1 MKNVIQDV
9 VSNLKSITKVEIKD
23 MFDDEWIKGDMV
35 EKTLKP
41 IQKYIKSKFKI
52 EMTDDMLYQLDEEL
66 FSKF

>member
-1 MKNVIQDV
+1 MKIIIKDV
-9 VSNLKSITKVEIKD
+9 FSNFKSITKVEIKD
-23 MFDDEWIKGDMV
+23 MFDDEGIKGDMV

>member
-1 MKNVIQDV
+1 
-9 VSNLKSITKVEIKD
+9 
-23 MFDDEWIKGDMV
+23 MFDDEGIKGDMV